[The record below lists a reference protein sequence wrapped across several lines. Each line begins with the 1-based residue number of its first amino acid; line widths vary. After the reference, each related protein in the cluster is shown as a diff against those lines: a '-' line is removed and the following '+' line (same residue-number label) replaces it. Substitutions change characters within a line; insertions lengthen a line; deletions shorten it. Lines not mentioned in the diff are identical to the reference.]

1 MASSDN
7 LIAVRFYNLPI
18 LNEAKSKESGRPV
31 YDDLEV
37 CEQKYAGDRQKVGV
51 FPAHEPFKK
60 HVDPNTGFAVP
71 WTYAME
77 YPEQFKAFRNG
88 EAQAQSGTPI
98 EELPFLTQSKRLELK
113 ALNIFTAEALAALDG
128 QPLKMLGPGGRELK
142 DKAQAYLDN
151 AAGSADTA
159 ALAAEVARL
168 REENA
173 RLRGGT
179 PGPVE
184 DDDGDPKTSP
194 FQSWDGEDIR
204 NWIKANGGN
213 EPRANASHAKLVKA
227 ADHLNAE
234 LAKKADQADGG
245 PDDE

>member
-60 HVDPNTGFAVP
+60 HVDPNTGLAVP

-151 AAGSADTA
+151 AAGSADITKLTA
-159 ALAAEVARL
+159 EIARL
-168 REENA
+168 RDENE
-173 RLRGGT
+173 RLKRD
-179 PGPVE
+179 GPSVVE
-184 DDDGDPKTSP
+184 DDDGDPTTSP
-194 FQSWDGEDIR
+194 FAQWESDDIK
-204 NWIKANGGN
+204 NWIEETTGEAVRGN
-213 EPRANASHAKLVKA
+213 PSHATLVKR
-227 ADHLNAE
+227 ADKVNAD
-234 LAKKADQADGG
+234 LARKAQEVENSA
-245 PDDE
+245 